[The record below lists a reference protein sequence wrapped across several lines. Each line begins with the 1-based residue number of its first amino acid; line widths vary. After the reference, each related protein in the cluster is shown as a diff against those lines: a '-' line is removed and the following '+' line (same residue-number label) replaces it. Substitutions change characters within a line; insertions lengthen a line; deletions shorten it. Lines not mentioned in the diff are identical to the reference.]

1 MIHNVYCSY
10 EHVYIFYLY
19 CICIFIAIFFQLQLT
34 GIADCESWK
43 VFIKTD
49 LSSRFI
55 WKNTTWNIELPQN
68 TTTLKFNSI

>member
-10 EHVYIFYLY
+10 EHVYILYLY

-49 LSSRFI
+49 F
-55 WKNTTWNIELPQN
+55 
-68 TTTLKFNSI
+68 KF

>member
-1 MIHNVYCSY
+1 MHKFENRVYKNYFVGPMIMIQNVYCSY
-10 EHVYIFYLY
+10 EHVYILYLY

-49 LSSRFI
+49 F
-55 WKNTTWNIELPQN
+55 
-68 TTTLKFNSI
+68 